1 MIKRVNPNIILVGNY
16 YSDFGSF
23 GRVEELGDAE
33 GFKKH
38 SRGQREVYIPLRER
52 KNQIDW
58 ARSQGSEMDAL
69 YSNLVVS
76 DL

>member
-16 YSDFGSF
+16 YSDF

-52 KNQIDW
+52 KNQID
-58 ARSQGSEMDAL
+58 
-69 YSNLVVS
+69 
-76 DL
+76 